1 MPRSLNLLPLL
12 ACLMFLA
19 ACVSTVPDG
28 QGSISE
34 EGEER
39 DPGEMLTLGTVAPDF
54 SVPDE
59 NGTVHSLEDYVGE
72 KYVVLIFYPGNDTPG
87 CTQQLCAVRDDWN
100 QFQRGDTMVFG
111 VNPADGQSHASFSE
125 KYGFPFPLLSDQSGD
140 MTRAYGARGA
150 MGIVKRTVYIIGKD
164 GRIIYAERGM
174 PSNDRILSSLPA
186 LDNPAS
192 DPS

>member
-1 MPRSLNLLPLL
+1 MPRLLTLPPLL
-12 ACLMFLA
+12 AFLFLLT

-28 QGSISE
+28 QGSINA

-39 DPGEMLTLGTVAPDF
+39 DPAEMLTLGTVAPDF

-59 NGTVHSLEDYVGE
+59 TGTVHSLEDYVGE

-111 VNPADGQSHASFSE
+111 VNPAEEQSHAAFSE

-140 MTRAYGARGA
+140 MIRAYGARGP

-174 PSNDRILSSLPA
+174 PSNERILSSLPA
-186 LDNPAS
+186 LDNPPT